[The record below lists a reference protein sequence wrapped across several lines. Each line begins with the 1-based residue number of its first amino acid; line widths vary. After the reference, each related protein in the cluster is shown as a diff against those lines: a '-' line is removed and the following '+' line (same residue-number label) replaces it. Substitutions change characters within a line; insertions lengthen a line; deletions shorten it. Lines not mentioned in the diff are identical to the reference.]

1 MALPIPKKYIPEI
14 DKVRALSDST
24 TAELV
29 QALENSPVM
38 SRSEEMAT
46 RIAEYVPG
54 VPHDDLIGIVDLI
67 YALYHV
73 REYSEFGRS
82 QFLKELVEGIREQA
96 SPAIAKEEL
105 AGIRDRFRRLLSID
119 TLNSISKAISL
130 QRDGEH
136 LYCSAKIV
144 SDIRPVFGP
153 DVGSSPVAA
162 TIVHT
167 LKLGYHERGEHKEFF
182 ILLDGAD
189 LVKLQEVIERA
200 QDKSE
205 ALDEFLKQSKLPR
218 LGA

>member
-1 MALPIPKKYIPEI
+1 MGLPIPKKYIPEI
-14 DKVRALSDST
+14 EKVRALSDST
-24 TAELV
+24 TDELV

-38 SRSEEMAT
+38 SRSEEMAA
-46 RIAEYVPG
+46 RIAEDVPS
-54 VPHDDLIGIVDLI
+54 VSLDDLIGIADLI
-67 YALYHV
+67 YALYQV
-73 REYSEFGRS
+73 REYSEFGSS
-82 QFLKELVEGIREQA
+82 QFLKELVEGIGEHA
-96 SPAIAKEEL
+96 SPAITKEEL
-105 AGIRDRFRRLLSID
+105 AVIQDRFRRLLNID

-136 LYCSAKIV
+136 LYCNAKIV
-144 SDIRPVFGP
+144 SDIRPVFGT
-153 DVGSSPVAA
+153 DVSSLPVAA

-182 ILLDGAD
+182 ILLDEAG

-205 ALDEFLKQSKLPR
+205 ALNELLKQAKLPR